1 MPTGPDIL
9 KPTLSRMPPALST
22 TSDMADVMASVKAAA
37 TTETPAPAPE
47 PSPAPAPPP
56 TEAPAPAPEPS
67 PAPPPPPAAA
77 ADEVEDAEVVR
88 KPWFVK
94 KIDKLNEKARAAEAK
109 LATQEAERVRLE
121 AEVAALRAPPPAPKP
136 EDDPAPAKN
145 DFPDPDAYTAEFAA
159 WTARQEVR
167 KSKEADR
174 ADYEKRTREASEARA
189 NDSIKAMHEAH
200 NARVAKAK
208 AELPDFEAVALRED
222 VIVPIPVFAEIERS
236 EMSPQLMY
244 AIGKTPDLAKELT
257 AAYGAPTNMF
267 EHQSALSRVVRK
279 LADMERSIR
288 DAAGKRVTK
297 AETPI
302 EPIRAGSG
310 SGPKAPE
317 DMTMDEYE
325 AYLLPKLNANRR
337 PFAPAPR
344 RKT

>member
-9 KPTLSRMPPALST
+9 KPTISRMPPALST
-22 TSDMADVMASVKAAA
+22 TSDMADVMAQVKAAA
-37 TTETPAPAPE
+37 TTETPAPAAPE
-47 PSPAPAPPP
+47 APMVTPPVGAP
-56 TEAPAPAPEPS
+56 EPAPAPEPS
-67 PAPPPPPAAA
+67 PAPAPPPAAA

-109 LATQEAERVRLE
+109 LATEAAERARLE

-167 KSKEADR
+167 KLQDSQR
-174 ADYEKRTREASEARA
+174 ADYEKRTREAADARA

-208 AELPDFEAVALRED
+208 VDLPDFEAVALRDD

-257 AAYGAPTNMF
+257 AAYGTPTNMF

-279 LADMERSIR
+279 LTEIEHTIR
-288 DAAGKRVTK
+288 DTAARTVTNAK
-297 AETPI
+297 EPI
-302 EPIRAGSG
+302 EPIKSGSG
-310 SGPKAPE
+310 SSPKSPE
-317 DMTMDEYE
+317 DMTMDEYY
-325 AYLLPKLNANRR
+325 AQHPSTLAQHR
-337 PFAPAPR
+337 PFAPVMR